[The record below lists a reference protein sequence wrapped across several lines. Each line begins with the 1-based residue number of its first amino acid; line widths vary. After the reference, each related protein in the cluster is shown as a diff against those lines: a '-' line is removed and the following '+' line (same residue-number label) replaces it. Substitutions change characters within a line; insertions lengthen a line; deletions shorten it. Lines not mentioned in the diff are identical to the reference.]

1 MWNKFVRTFK
11 KKQSVSTDN
20 VEETLVA
27 TIGKGMDIEAFAE
40 AFAVEFARAAEM
52 THKQRQEFST
62 SALFSEQSIDLFVDV
77 CDKIFIKENMS
88 ENVNM
93 SIISLMWL
101 RIARDVRPDE
111 NGQAS
116 IMDYLDIARNWH
128 IKILDRIKNR
138 PSSEYFMLVT
148 GIGRSLV
155 YSVKVLDT
163 IVSTE
168 GDEDE

>member
-1 MWNKFVRTFK
+1 MWNKFVSLFK

-20 VEETLVA
+20 VKETLVA
-27 TIGKGMDIEAFAE
+27 TVGKGMDIE

-62 SALFSEQSIDLFVDV
+62 SALFSEQSIDLFIDV
-77 CDKIFIKENMS
+77 CDKILIRENMS

-93 SIISLMWL
+93 SIISQMWL

-138 PSSEYFMLVT
+138 PSSEYFVLVT

-155 YSVKVLDT
+155 YSVDLLDT